1 MSKNALEIFP
11 TWMQAYLR
19 ETVQN
24 HKVIDEATVW
34 IQNFTKSAFDLL
46 KNAMAAPPVLKSRR
60 VAELRSAFLSSRLGR
75 ATV

>member
-24 HKVIDEATVW
+24 HMLDIAVGVGISIVLLVGVSVTV
-34 IQNFTKSAFDLL
+34 
-46 KNAMAAPPVLKSRR
+46 
-60 VAELRSAFLSSRLGR
+60 ESSIHEIARLQGK
-75 ATV
+75 